1 MKAKDYLFIA
11 YLLMGIGAILFIA
24 GGFIAVSI
32 EKIIYNPWTGKV
44 WRVEYPY
51 MMTGFSIFFLG
62 IILIVIGVVFYW
74 RAEEEKKESTR
85 TSCLKSLT

>member
-11 YLLMGIGAILFIA
+11 YLLMGIGTVLFIA
-24 GGFIAVSI
+24 GLTAFFI
-32 EKIIYNPWTGKV
+32 EKPIYDARSGEV

-51 MMTGFSIFFLG
+51 MMTGLSILFFG
-62 IILIVIGVVFYW
+62 MILFVIGVVFHW